1 MGLVTAL
8 LLAAVADGPP
18 LFYWGARPAL
28 IALTTS
34 DKASAG
40 ANLIEVHAAQDARGL
55 VLRLTFDRPVH
66 DALFLPDGTPVSGRL
81 RAVLYC
87 DADGERSTGWDA
99 GEADLRRGAEWRLE
113 IGTLAMGAEPEE
125 HTPAQS
131 LVTASLVALE
141 KDGRQR
147 ALWSADHQSA
157 PRLIS
162 FRDAWLELRLP
173 REHWQPASR
182 ARLILSTGDSF
193 LDGRIPAP

>member
-1 MGLVTAL
+1 MGIVSAL
-8 LLAAVADGPP
+8 LLAAVAEGAP

-28 IALTTS
+28 ISTAAGDKTS
-34 DKASAG
+34 AA
-40 ANLIEVHAAQDARGL
+40 ANLVEVHAAQDARGL
-55 VLRLTFDRPVH
+55 IVRLTFDRPVR

-125 HTPAQS
+125 HTAAQA

-141 KDGRQR
+141 RDGRQR
-147 ALWSADHQSA
+147 PLWSADHQSA
-157 PRLIS
+157 PRQIS
-162 FRDAWLELRLP
+162 FRDTWLELRIP

-182 ARLILSTGDSF
+182 ARLILSTGDTF